1 MIRIIPSL
9 LILPILFSSIVTSAQ
24 DLPIP
29 IAEIQRDSEV
39 DFSKEIMPILK
50 RNCLA
55 CHHEKEAEGGLILET
70 IEAIHQGGDSGSS
83 LDLNSPVQSLLLTRT
98 TGEEEPLMPPEDNAV
113 GAKTLTPEELGLI
126 KRWIEQ
132 GAKGSEM
139 LAEKIQWQEI
149 PESIKTSFAVAMSP
163 TGQFAV
169 VGRGNRTQVIPLSE
183 AGDAGTT
190 NETETPTQITNLI
203 DPAVPG
209 DNATHVDLVQSIAIA
224 PDGQRIATGG
234 FRTVKLWKQVTRP
247 LSEKVNTLL
256 GASGLIALNADQ
268 TVAAWVNP
276 LGDIETWNLAEGSL
290 TQTLSGHADKVS
302 ALAWFSS
309 TQIISADT
317 SGRIILWNLAD
328 GSIQTQLQSKV
339 SIQKMSISGD
349 GNLIAVVS
357 ISGNLHRGSIDA
369 ETNQV
374 NISDTPVD
382 GFATVSDAKFLDAA
396 NLVICDK
403 TQHASIL
410 NQENQ
415 VARKIDHGSPI
426 TTIALSK
433 TLKQLFTG
441 GVNGVTRSW
450 NLETGDPILTLQS
463 DPQSQLLLAYK
474 EGDSTRQNQKVDRL
488 TKQTEELE
496 KRLKSENE
504 VLAKATEE
512 QTKAKTALDEKEKSR
527 ADAAQLVAA
536 TESMIQAAQTAVAD
550 AEKITTES
558 QKLLSEATAKS
569 EVIATELAAETVQL
583 ESASQTV
590 TSLKADL
597 AAMQEKLKQ
606 AESVASEIQKKVD
619 AKKES
624 LEQVKQ
630 QASMA
635 QTQIDTAAKTM
646 TDSKT
651 AIEKGTKDL
660 ESQKKNLEKTE
671 EEKSKSEADLAK
683 RQQAFETAKEAQN
696 RAEKAIPEHQLV
708 IAAETREKERIA
720 ADLEKTKSS
729 LNSTDHQ
736 LAAIAVNPSLTS
748 VATLHHDQSVRI
760 YDLKSGKAVM
770 KFSAQVNSVAANS
783 IGLCWLGAEVVAFGN
798 QQPSQA
804 WNTQQ
809 RWQLERTIGSPDDAS
824 ILSDRVTAMDFRN
837 DGLSL
842 AIGSGSPSRAG
853 EVKVFSVKTGRLI
866 RDFGDVHS
874 DSVLG
879 LRFSPRGGMIA
890 SAAADKTVRLLDLAT
905 GKAKRSLEGHTHHVL
920 AIAWQDDEQTL
931 ASASADKTIKIW
943 DIDTGE
949 QRRTIT
955 GFGKEITAI
964 DYVSATNQLITACA
978 DGQAR
983 LYDTS
988 NGKSLRSFNASGDFL
1003 YSLSLSLD
1011 GKQLL
1016 ASGQSGVLRLWNVD
1030 DGKLISEWK

>member
-1 MIRIIPSL
+1 MIRIISSL
-9 LILPILFSSIVTSAQ
+9 LFLPTLLSVVTFAQ
-24 DLPIP
+24 DLPIA

-39 DFSKEIMPILK
+39 DFAKEITPILK

-163 TGQFAV
+163 TGQFSV
-169 VGRGNRTQVIPLSE
+169 VGRGNRAQVIPLNNASVDQANEE
-183 AGDAGTT
+183 ASNG
-190 NETETPTQITNLI
+190 QITNLI

-209 DNATHVDLVQSIAIA
+209 DNAAHVDLVQSITIA

-234 FRTVKLWKQVTRP
+234 FRTVKLWKQINSPVSDKT
-247 LSEKVNTLL
+247 NALL
-256 GASGLIALNADQ
+256 GASGLIALNEDQ
-268 TVAAWVNP
+268 TLAAWVNP
-276 LGDIETWNLAEGSL
+276 LGDIEVWNLADGSL
-290 TQTLSGHADKVS
+290 TQVLSGHADAVS
-302 ALAWFSS
+302 SLGWFSPK
-309 TQIISADT
+309 QIISAET
-317 SGRIILWNLAD
+317 SGRIILWQIED
-328 GSIQTQLQSKV
+328 GSVQAQVQSDV
-339 SIQKMSISGD
+339 SIKNMSISGD
-349 GNLIAVVS
+349 GNLISAVS
-357 ISGNLHRGSIDA
+357 ISGNLHRGTIDQ
-369 ETNQV
+369 ENNQIT
-374 NISDTPVD
+374 ISNTPVD
-382 GFATVSDAKFLDAA
+382 GFSSVIDAQFLDAA
-396 NLVICDK
+396 NLVVCDK
-403 TQHASIL
+403 TQHVSVL

-415 VARKIDHGSPI
+415 IVRKIDHGSPI
-426 TTIALSK
+426 SAIAVSK
-433 TLKQLFTG
+433 PLKQLFTG
-441 GVNGVTRSW
+441 GANGATRSW
-450 NLETGDPILTLQS
+450 NLETGEPILTLQS

-474 EGDSTRQNQKVDRL
+474 QGDSTRQNQKVDRL
-488 TKQTEELE
+488 TKQTEELQ
-496 KRLKSENE
+496 KRLTSENE

-512 QTKAKTALDEKEKSR
+512 QTKAKAALDEKEKGR
-527 ADAAQLVAA
+527 ADAATLVAT

-550 AEKITTES
+550 AEKTTAEA
-558 QKLLSEATAKS
+558 QKMLTEATAKS
-569 EVIATELAAETVQL
+569 ELVSKEIEAETVQL
-583 ESASQTV
+583 GAANQAV
-590 TSLKADL
+590 ASLKADL

-606 AESVASEIQKKVD
+606 AESTASEIQKKVD
-619 AKKES
+619 DKKAA

-630 QASMA
+630 QATTA
-635 QTQIDTAAKTM
+635 QNKIDTAAKTM
-646 TDSKT
+646 TDSKA
-651 AIEKGTKDL
+651 AIDKGTKDL
-660 ESQKKNLEKTE
+660 EAQKKNLEKAQ
-671 EEKSKSEADLAK
+671 EEKVKSETELAK

-696 RAEKAIPEHQLV
+696 RAEKAIPEHQLL
-708 IAAETREKERIA
+708 IAAETREKDRIA
-720 ADLEKTKSS
+720 SELEKTKSS
-729 LNSTDHQ
+729 LSGTYHQ
-736 LAAIAVNPSLTS
+736 LTAIAVDTTS
-748 VATLHHDQSVRI
+748 SSIATLHRDQSVRI
-760 YDLKSGKAVM
+760 YDLTSGEAVM
-770 KFSAQVNSVAANS
+770 RFTAQADSVATDS
-783 IGLCWLGAEVVAFGN
+783 VHLCWVGDEVVAFGR
-798 QQPSQA
+798 QQPTQA
-804 WNTQQ
+804 WNTQR

-824 ILSDRVTAMDFRN
+824 VLSDRVTAMDFRN

-842 AIGSGSPSRAG
+842 AVGSGSPSRAG
-853 EVKVFSVKTGRLI
+853 EVKVFSVETGRLI

-890 SAAADKTVRLLDLAT
+890 SSAADKTVRLLDLAT
-905 GKAKRSLEGHTHHVL
+905 GSAKRSLEGHTHHVL

-943 DIDTGE
+943 DIETGE

-1016 ASGQSGVLRLWNVD
+1016 ASGQSGVLRLWNVE
-1030 DGKLISEWK
+1030 DGKLITEWK